1 MILQKMIEICILTQ
15 FFIIFAVQDVKSRK
29 ISNFLI
35 LLGVCIEVAISS
47 IFHDI
52 NFYLDLLENIMI
64 SILLIIVW
72 IKRGVGGGDVK
83 ILLLYL
89 LYTPSDSRFSLVNS
103 VISDINDRAEFFLF
117 ILLLFLSTYICE
129 GLTMRK
135 TPEEPRQ
142 NRILAPFFL
151 VGLIL
156 SLIF

>member
-1 MILQKMIEICILTQ
+1 MQKTIEICILTQ

-35 LLGVCIEVAISS
+35 LLGVCMKIAISS

-83 ILLLYL
+83 IILLYL

-103 VISDINDRAEFFLF
+103 VISDINDRVEFFLC

-129 GLTMRK
+129 ELTMRK
-135 TPEEPRQ
+135 TPEDPRQ

-156 SLIF
+156 SFIF

>member
-1 MILQKMIEICILTQ
+1 MIMQKKIEIGILTQ

-35 LLGVCIEVAISS
+35 LLGVCMKITISS

-64 SILLIIVW
+64 SILLIIIW

-103 VISDINDRAEFFLF
+103 VISDINDRVEFFF
-117 ILLLFLSTYICE
+117 CILLLFLSTFICE
-129 GLTMRK
+129 RLTMRK